1 MNIKTIRT
9 KIYIVS
15 ILSIILILGLLYMLL
30 SGRYKNLQEY
40 FQNKRNNKEKEV
52 EVVETVEPCSFQS
65 DCGPV
70 RTEEP
75 ETVEEE
81 NTEKVEETA
90 TVEKETTETKEEETV
105 EDNKKEEEEVATTNK
120 EDRLKVDITTN
131 SSITKVV
138 NPSLKIDS
146 DYEPE
151 DLVTPDVNQYGEQL
165 LRKEASDKLEEMF
178 EAASNEGVRLFLISG
193 YRDYTTQD
201 DLYRYYINQG
211 ATNLETSD
219 SVPGGTE
226 HQLGL
231 SVDLGGMDQVC
242 ELQTCFEETN
252 TYTWLKDNSYK
263 YGFVERH
270 PKGKEEYTHIDYN
283 PWSFRYLGVDEA
295 TKIHDSEMA
304 VEEYYLV
311 SER

>member
-9 KIYIVS
+9 KIYIVC

-30 SGRYKNLQEY
+30 SGRYENLQEY
-40 FQNKRNNKEKEV
+40 FNNRKNNKEKEV
-52 EVVETVEPCSFQS
+52 EVVETVEPCSFES

-75 ETVEEE
+75 KTASEDDNTKTEETEKKEETTTE
-81 NTEKVEETA
+81 EKVEET
-90 TVEKETTETKEEETV
+90 TEVNNEEEKSNEADKEE
-105 EDNKKEEEEVATTNK
+105 
-120 EDRLKVDITTN
+120 RLKVDITTN

-146 DYEPE
+146 DYTPE
-151 DLVTPDVNQYGEQL
+151 DLVTPSVNQYGEQL

-178 EAASNEGVRLFLISG
+178 EAASNEGIRLFLISG

-211 ATNLETSD
+211 ATNLESSD
-219 SVPGGTE
+219 SIPGGTE

-242 ELQTCFEETN
+242 ELQTCFEETS
-252 TYTWLKDNSYK
+252 TYEWLKNNSYK
-263 YGFVERH
+263 YGFIERH

-295 TKIHDSEMA
+295 TKVYNSGMA